1 MAKIAVMLADGFEE
15 VEGLTTVDLCRR
27 AGIEVT
33 MVSINGTTDV
43 MGSHKIGIKA
53 DKVFEDVDFND
64 IDMIIL
70 PGGMPGTLNL
80 GNHAGLAEKLLEF
93 SKTKKVGAICAAP
106 SVLAKLGILNG
117 KTACCYPGF
126 ESDVANFTT
135 NKVEVCDNVITSRG
149 VGTAIEFALAIITML
164 VDANVAKDISDG
176 IIY

>member
-33 MVSINGTTDV
+33 MVSINGTTNI

-53 DKVFEDVDFND
+53 EMIFEDVDFND

-80 GNHAGLAEKLLEF
+80 GNHEGLAEKLLEF

-126 ESDVANFTT
+126 ESDVAKFTA

-164 VDANVAKDISDG
+164 VNADKAKEISDG